1 MKEKMDRK
9 VFNQLRTIIYQ
20 TSGISLSE
28 KKENLVAARIGKRMR
43 ALGIQTH
50 KEYLEM
56 VKSNET
62 GEEVTEMLDAIST
75 NVTSFFRE
83 PSHFQFVETV
93 FKQWLDQG
101 QKVFRFWSAASS
113 TGEEPY
119 TLAMVIKE
127 TLGDRKV
134 DLKILGTD
142 INTKVLQVCRNGV
155 YKKEKMASVPPV
167 LRDRY
172 ADYRIVDGDY
182 SYVIKPELKQ
192 LVSFCRLNLSKPPF
206 PMSGPFD
213 IVFCRNVMIYF
224 DNDVRKRLLDEL
236 YRLIKPGGY
245 LLVGHAESLTGMLS
259 GFKAVK
265 PSVYT
270 KNNQGN

>member
-1 MKEKMDRK
+1 MDKR
-9 VFNQLRTIIYQ
+9 VFDQLRTIIYQ
-20 TSGISLSE
+20 ASGIALSE

-43 ALGIQTH
+43 ALGIHTH
-50 KEYLEM
+50 KDYLEM
-56 VKSNET
+56 LKANET

-75 NVTSFFRE
+75 NVTSFYRE
-83 PSHFQFVETV
+83 STHFQFVETV
-93 FKQWLDQG
+93 FRKWLDQG
-101 QKVFRFWSAASS
+101 QKIFRFWSAACS

-119 TLAMVIKE
+119 TLAMVIRE
-127 TLGDRKV
+127 VLTDHKV
-134 DLKILGTD
+134 DIKILGTD
-142 INTKVLQVCRNGV
+142 INTKVLQVCRKGV
-155 YKKEKMASVPPV
+155 YREDKVKSVPAV

-172 ADYRIVDGDY
+172 TDYRMVDGVY

-224 DNDVRKRLLDEL
+224 DDEVRKRLLDEI

-259 GFKAVK
+259 GFKPVK
-265 PSVYT
+265 PSVYI
-270 KNNQGN
+270 KN

>member
-1 MKEKMDRK
+1 MDRR

-20 TSGISLSE
+20 TSGIALSE

-43 ALGIQTH
+43 ALGIHTH
-50 KEYLEM
+50 KDYLET

-62 GEEVTEMLDAIST
+62 GEEITEMLDAIST

-83 PSHFQFVETV
+83 PTHFQFVETV
-93 FKQWLDQG
+93 FKKWLDQG
-101 QKVFRFWSAASS
+101 QKIFRFWSAASS

-119 TLAMVIKE
+119 TLAMVIRE
-127 TLGDRKV
+127 AMVDHKV

-142 INTKVLQVCRNGV
+142 ISTKVLQACRKGV
-155 YKKEKMASVPPV
+155 YKAEKMNTVPSV
-167 LRDRY
+167 LKDRY
-172 ADYRIVDGDY
+172 ADCQMIDGVY
-182 SYVIKPELKQ
+182 SYVIKPEIKQ

-224 DNDVRKRLLDEL
+224 DDEVRKRLLDEI

-270 KNNQGN
+270 KN